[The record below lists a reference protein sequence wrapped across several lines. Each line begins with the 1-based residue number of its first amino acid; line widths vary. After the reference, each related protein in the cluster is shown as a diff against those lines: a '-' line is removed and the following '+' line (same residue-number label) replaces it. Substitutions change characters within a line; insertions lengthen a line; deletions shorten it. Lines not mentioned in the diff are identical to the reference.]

1 MKSYKNTISDKKA
14 LILKTVGEIIK
25 EQRLAKNK
33 GILMHAYEYDIPSS
47 SLSLIEKGQ
56 RDIQL
61 TTLWKIANS
70 FDMTLGEFVA
80 LVEKRLPKDFQIIE
94 DK

>member
-1 MKSYKNTISDKKA
+1 MKSYEKTNLNKKA
-14 LILKTVGEIIK
+14 LVLKTVGEIIK
-25 EQRLAKNK
+25 KQRLAKNK
-33 GILMHAYEYDIPSS
+33 GILLHAYEYDIPSS
-47 SLSLIEKGQ
+47 SLSLIEKGK

-70 FDMTLGEFVA
+70 FDMTLGELIT
-80 LVEKRLPKDFQIIE
+80 LVEKQLPKGFQIID

>member
-33 GILMHAYEYDIPSS
+33 GILLHAYEYDIPSS
-47 SLSLIEKGQ
+47 SLSLIEKGK

-70 FDMTLGEFVA
+70 FDMTLGEFIA
-80 LVEKRLPKDFQIIE
+80 QVEKRLPKDFQIIE